1 MQLSPG
7 KVAHPI
13 IAFISASSVNSTG
26 GELAPLD
33 CSDGASVAL
42 EKWVEPQLS
51 WEVGVM
57 TRRNASLE
65 IRHVTVVSYLS
76 PDAAGI

>member
-1 MQLSPG
+1 M
-7 KVAHPI
+7 AHPI

-51 WEVGVM
+51 WEVGIM

>member
-1 MQLSPG
+1 MSP
-7 KVAHPI
+7 
-13 IAFISASSVNSTG
+13 
-26 GELAPLD
+26 
-33 CSDGASVAL
+33 DGASVAL

-65 IRHVTVVSYLS
+65 IRHVTVVSYVS
-76 PDAAGI
+76 QQRFAS